1 MIFKDDVEYSSLLKV
16 NEEEEKVESTKHGKE
31 SPFGN
36 DLLVNL
42 SFKEEKL
49 PVERTQ
55 RKRELKA
62 QSKVSMPSKTGL
74 VERRTKRWTE

>member
-31 SPFGN
+31 YSFGN
-36 DLLVNL
+36 DSLVNL

-62 QSKVSMPSKTGL
+62 QSKVSLPSKTVL